1 MRVALRNGDLV
12 RFALSHVT
20 SHLAAG
26 VMSIAALV
34 YAFSLGGS
42 FATAA
47 TSMVL
52 LIAHVLAAP
61 YAGAIVRRRPYRAR
75 LAAFATQAIMFGAAA
90 AAAAASAPAA
100 VVAGPC
106 VIGVA
111 AGTFVRPASAVL
123 LPAISRTSRE
133 LSVARLWMG
142 YGDGLSVL
150 GAGLLATLLLALE
163 GPALALAGSAVLA
176 LISFIIGLLHV
187 PGLPLPVGTAAR
199 MRPIHETLSALAAL
213 WRVPG
218 TSGVLLVAGGL
229 EVLTGALH
237 ILIVV
242 LASDTLDMGRAG
254 AGVLSTFGGIGAA
267 LALPVST
274 VLLGRTGLA
283 PALLVGSGVVAL
295 AAIALG
301 VWTTLATALVLLPI
315 MGCSMLVTFLVTRML
330 LQRSVP
336 PAALAATFGVLELIA
351 GLSQIIGTFAG
362 QALIVLAGPDAA
374 LIGLGVFLAVLLV
387 GIRRRVRSADDVS
400 DVPVVAM
407 SLLRR
412 IPAFEPLPATELEA
426 VARGAVEMSVS
437 DGAVVVCEGG
447 RGDCVFGVADG
458 HFDVTMDGELV
469 RTLGRGDGF
478 GEIALL
484 ADVAR
489 TATVTARGSGT
500 LFRVEREPFLI
511 AVTGHDS
518 SLDAA
523 WRAIRSLRLSAELRE
538 AMPNLG

>member
-1 MRVALRNGDLV
+1 M
-12 RFALSHVT
+12 T
-20 SHLAAG
+20 
-26 VMSIAALV
+26 
-34 YAFSLGGS
+34 
-42 FATAA
+42 
-47 TSMVL
+47 
-52 LIAHVLAAP
+52 
-61 YAGAIVRRRPYRAR
+61 
-75 LAAFATQAIMFGAAA
+75 
-90 AAAAASAPAA
+90 
-100 VVAGPC
+100 
-106 VIGVA
+106 
-111 AGTFVRPASAVL
+111 
-123 LPAISRTSRE
+123 
-133 LSVARLWMG
+133 
-142 YGDGLSVL
+142 
-150 GAGLLATLLLALE
+150 
-163 GPALALAGSAVLA
+163 
-176 LISFIIGLLHV
+176 
-187 PGLPLPVGTAAR
+187 
-199 MRPIHETLSALAAL
+199 TLSALAAL

-242 LASDTLDMGRAG
+242 LAGDTLDMGRAG

-336 PAALAATFGVLELIA
+336 PAALAATFGVLELIV

-362 QALIVLAGPDAA
+362 QALIALAGPDAA

-500 LFRVEREPFLI
+500 LLSRRTRAVPDRGDRSRLVAGCGVAGDPIAASLRRAARSDAQSRLTTWWGRATDVETRGPSLGHMSHLSNVWFKVTDLQVASGQGCRVTTVDGVEYLDFAAGI
-511 AVTGHDS
+511 AVNSTGHSHPRGGRGDLPAGGPWHPPPGQRVHPRS
-518 SLDAA
+518 A
-523 WRAIRSLRLSAELRE
+523 RAIGHAAGRTGTRQHRHVLLRQLGRRDHRGGGQAGQAGDRPAERHRVLRVVPRADAPDDGDDDVE
-538 AMPNLG
+538 DRLPIGPRAVAFGHPRRPVS